1 MLNGEGI
8 TRKEIIAV
16 EVAIL
21 ATEQGLNIREDMGD
35 LNELAASIAANGVK
49 IPLVV
54 KADKVDGK
62 VIIVDGHR
70 RFKAIL
76 VANRSLGAAIKRVP
90 CMVEGKGITPADR
103 LASQFITNS
112 GKPLT
117 TLEEAKGI
125 KQLIDWGW
133 SMKEVATKLG
143 KSNQWVSN
151 RLALHNA
158 PKEVKDAVAK
168 GEMTTS
174 AGVQIARA
182 DNPEQVA
189 KEATKKATKKATKEG
204 EEAKPAKVKVAD
216 VQAAKEDA
224 GLIKTTGPKAT
235 MKGVDLVRAFD
246 QVEKL
251 SAQATKEEAKGMKLA
266 MNTIKQVLNW
276 KE

>member
-16 EVAIL
+16 EVEIL

-54 KADKVDGK
+54 KADRQDGK

-90 CMVEGKGITPADR
+90 CMVEGKGTTPADR

-143 KSNQWVSN
+143 KSDQWVSN

-189 KEATKKATKKATKEG
+189 KEATKKATKEG

-251 SAQATKEEAKGMKLA
+251 AARASKEEAKGMKLA

>member
-16 EVAIL
+16 EVEIL
-21 ATEQGLNIREDMGD
+21 ATEQGLNIREDLGD
-35 LNELAASIAANGVK
+35 LNELAASIAANGIR

-54 KADKVDGK
+54 KADRVDGK

-70 RFKAIL
+70 RFKAIQ

-125 KQLIDWGW
+125 KQLVDWGW

-143 KSNQWVSN
+143 KSDQWVSN
-151 RLALHNA
+151 RLALHSA

-182 DNPEQVA
+182 DNPAQVA
-189 KEATKKATKKATKEG
+189 QEATKKASKKATKEG
-204 EEAKPAKVKVAD
+204 EPAKVKVAD

-235 MKGVDLVRAFD
+235 MKGTDLVRAFD

-251 SAQATKEEAKGMKLA
+251 AAQATKEEAKGMKIA